1 MQKQVNVTDH
11 VTRIEKIYFLIIT
24 NNNGLK
30 NTVAFITIILRTSIQ
45 NVFMKSY
52 NKALKNLV
60 IFITKVKHYIPK
72 PLLFDT

>member
-24 NNNGLK
+24 NNNSLK

-60 IFITKVKHYIPK
+60 ILITKVKHYIPK